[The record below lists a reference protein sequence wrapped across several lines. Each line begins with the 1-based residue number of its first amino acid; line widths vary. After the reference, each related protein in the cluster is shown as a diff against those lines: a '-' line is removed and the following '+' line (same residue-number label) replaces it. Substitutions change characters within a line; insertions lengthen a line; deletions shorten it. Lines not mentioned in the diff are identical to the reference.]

1 MDLKLSITWL
11 IPLFPLIG
19 WLLLGV
25 FGKYLKSLSGYIASG
40 LVALSFILSVALFFI
55 VAYSHGFTDT
65 LYPWIHAGI
74 FKAGVSAVIDRLSVI
89 MLVMV
94 TGVST
99 LVHIYSIGYMQGDK
113 GFSRYFSFLNLFVFS
128 MIMLVMANNLL
139 LIYVFWEAV
148 GFCSYV
154 LIGFWY
160 EKKSASDAGKKAFIV
175 NRIGDFGFAIGI
187 FLLFFTTKTLNY
199 EAVFAQIPSMPS
211 FTVTAIALLLFA
223 GAVGKSAQFPLH
235 IWLPDAMEG
244 PTPVS
249 ALIHAATMVTAGV
262 YMIARFH
269 IIFSYSPFASE
280 VVLIIGTFTAFFA
293 AFIALTQFD
302 IKRIIAYSTVSQLGY
317 MFMAVGIGSY
327 TAGIFHLISHAIFK
341 GLLFLTAG
349 SVMHG
354 LSGELDLR
362 KMGGLYSKM
371 KTTAITFIVGG
382 LALSGIPPFSGFF
395 SKDAILADLY
405 NKGFYFAW
413 AVGEITAF
421 MTAFYIFRLIFIAF
435 FAKPNLD
442 PDKHVHESSKIMTV
456 PMIILASFAVII
468 GFTGLPPFN
477 DSLFYSFLHTD
488 FKNAYNFDP
497 FVNNAPWYILS
508 LISVLAGLLGI
519 GTAYLLYIKKAV
531 DPEKIKRVFKPVYE
545 LSYNKVYIDE
555 IYNFLIVKPLLAFAA
570 FLWKVIDIK
579 VIDGAVNGVASSFAL
594 FSVKARKIQN
604 GMLMSYILTLSVGA
618 AALLFY
624 YFIR

>member
-1 MDLKLSITWL
+1 MDIKILITWL
-11 IPLFPLIG
+11 IPLFPLSG
-19 WLLLGV
+19 WLLWGL
-25 FGKYLKSLSGYIASG
+25 FGKYFKGLSGYIASG
-40 LVALSFILSVALFFI
+40 FVGVSFILSVVLFFI

-65 LYPWIHAGI
+65 LYPWVHAGI
-74 FKAGVSAVIDRLSVI
+74 FKAGVSAVIDRLSVV

-99 LVHIYSIGYMQGDK
+99 LVHIYSIGYMEGEK

-128 MIMLVMANNLL
+128 MIMLVISNNLL
-139 LIYVFWEAV
+139 LLYVFWEAV

-175 NRIGDFGFAIGI
+175 NRIGDFGFAAGI
-187 FLLFFTTKTLNY
+187 FLLFATTKTLNY
-199 EAVFAQIPSMPS
+199 ETVFTFIPSMPVY
-211 FTVTAIALLLFA
+211 TTTAIALLLFA

-235 IWLPDAMEG
+235 VWLPDAMEG

-269 IIFSYSPFASE
+269 IIFSYSPAASE
-280 VVLIIGTFTAFFA
+280 VVLAVGTFTAFFA

-302 IKRIIAYSTVSQLGY
+302 IKRIIAYSTISQLGY

-327 TAGIFHLISHAIFK
+327 TAGIFHLISHAVFK

-371 KTTAITFIVGG
+371 KTTAVTFIVGG

-395 SKDAILADLY
+395 SKDAILADIY

-413 AVGEITAF
+413 AIGEITAL
-421 MTAFYIFRLIFIAF
+421 MTAFYIFRLIFLAF
-435 FAKPNLD
+435 FSESKLD
-442 PDKHVHESSKIMTV
+442 PAKHVHESSKIMTV
-456 PMIILASFAVII
+456 PMIILASLAVII
-468 GFTGLPPFN
+468 GFLGMPPFN
-477 DSLFYSFLHTD
+477 ESLFYGFLHTD
-488 FKNAYNFDP
+488 FKNAAVFAP
-497 FVNNAPWYILS
+497 AVNNVPWYILS
-508 LISVLAGLLGI
+508 LISVLMGLSGI
-519 GTAYLLYIKKAV
+519 YAAYILYIKKTV
-531 DPEKIKRVFKPVYE
+531 SPEKIKSIFKPLYA

-555 IYNFLIVKPLLAFAA
+555 IYNFLIVKPMLVFFD
-570 FLWKVIDIK
+570 FLWRVVDIK
-579 VIDGAVNGVASSFAL
+579 IIDGAVNGTASAFSF

-604 GMLMSYILTLSVGA
+604 GMLMSYILTLSIGA
-618 AALLFY
+618 VALLFY

>member
-1 MDLKLSITWL
+1 MDLKTSIAWL
-11 IPLFPLIG
+11 IPLFPLAG
-19 WLLLGV
+19 WLLWGL
-25 FGKYLKSLSGYIASG
+25 FGKYFKGLSGYIASAFIG
-40 LVALSFILSVALFFI
+40 ISFILSVILFFI

-65 LYPWIHAGI
+65 LYPWVHAGI
-74 FKAGVSAVIDRLSVI
+74 FKVGVSAVVDRLSVI

-128 MIMLVMANNLL
+128 MIMLVMSNNLL
-139 LIYVFWEAV
+139 LLYVFWEAV
-148 GFCSYV
+148 GFCSYI

-175 NRIGDFGFAIGI
+175 NRIGDFGFAVGI
-187 FLLFFTTKTLNY
+187 FLLFFATKTLNY
-199 EAVFAQIPSMPS
+199 EKIFSMVPAMPVL
-211 FTVTAIALLLFA
+211 TVTIIALLLFA

-235 IWLPDAMEG
+235 VWLPDAMEG

-269 IIFSYSPFASE
+269 VLFSYSPTASE
-280 VVLIIGTFTAFFA
+280 VVLIVGTFTAFFA
-293 AFIALTQFD
+293 AFIALTQYD
-302 IKRIIAYSTVSQLGY
+302 IKRIVAYSTVSQLGY

-371 KTTAITFIVGG
+371 KITAITFIVGG

-395 SKDAILADLY
+395 SKDAILADVY

-413 AVGEITAF
+413 AVGEITAL
-421 MTAFYIFRLIFIAF
+421 MTAFYIFRLIFLAF
-435 FAKPNLD
+435 FAESKVDKNL
-442 PDKHVHESSKIMTV
+442 HVHESPKIMTL
-456 PMIILASFAVII
+456 PMIIMAFFALTI
-468 GFTGLPPFN
+468 GFIGIPPFN
-477 DSLFYSFLHTD
+477 HSIFYNFLHVD
-488 FKNAYNFDP
+488 FLN
-497 FVNNAPWYILS
+497 VNNFAPIVNNTPWYFLS
-508 LISVLAGLLGI
+508 LISVAAGLIGI
-519 GTAYLLYIKKAV
+519 YIAYLLYIRKAV
-531 DPEKIKRVFKPVYE
+531 DPEKIKSMFKPIYA

-555 IYNFLIVKPLLAFAA
+555 IYDFLIVKPLLAFFN
-570 FLWKVIDIK
+570 FLWKVVDIK
-579 VIDGAVNGVASSFAL
+579 VIDGAVNGIAGAFAG

-604 GMLMSYILTLSVGA
+604 GMLMSYILTLSIGA
-618 AALLFY
+618 VAILFY

>member
-1 MDLKLSITWL
+1 MDLKILITWL
-11 IPLFPLIG
+11 IPLFPLSG
-19 WLLLGV
+19 WLLWGLL
-25 FGKYLKSLSGYIASG
+25 GKYFKGLSGYIASG
-40 LVALSFILSVALFFI
+40 FVVASFILSVILFFI
-55 VAYSHGFTDT
+55 VAYSHGFTNT
-65 LYPWIHAGI
+65 LYPWVYAGI
-74 FKAGVSAVIDRLSVI
+74 FKVGVSAVIDRLSVV

-94 TGVST
+94 TGVSA
-99 LVHIYSIGYMQGDK
+99 LIHVYSIGYMQGDK

-128 MIMLVMANNLL
+128 MIMLVISNNLL
-139 LIYVFWEAV
+139 LLYVFWEAV
-148 GFCSYV
+148 GFCSYI

-175 NRIGDFGFAIGI
+175 NRVGDFGFAVGI
-187 FLLFFTTKTLNY
+187 FLLFATTKTLNY
-199 EAVFAQIPSMPS
+199 EAVFTAIPSIPPYI
-211 FTVTAIALLLFA
+211 VTTIALLLFA

-249 ALIHAATMVTAGV
+249 SLIHAATMVTAGV

-269 IIFSYSPFASE
+269 VIFSYSPVASE
-280 VVLIIGTFTAFFA
+280 VVLIIGTFTAFLA

-302 IKRIIAYSTVSQLGY
+302 IKRIIAYSTISQLGY

-327 TAGIFHLISHAIFK
+327 TAGIFHLISHAVFK

-371 KTTAITFIVGG
+371 KTTAVTFIVGG

-395 SKDAILADLY
+395 SKDAILADVY

-413 AVGEITAF
+413 IIGEITAL
-421 MTAFYIFRLIFIAF
+421 MTAFYIFRLIFLAF
-435 FAKPNLD
+435 FAESKLD
-442 PDKHVHESSKIMTV
+442 PGKHVHESPKIMTI

-468 GFTGLPPFN
+468 GFLGIPPFN
-477 DSLFYSFLHTD
+477 ESLFYNFLHID
-488 FKNAYNFDP
+488 FKNAYDFAP
-497 FVNNAPWYILS
+497 FVNNAPWYLLS
-508 LISVLAGLLGI
+508 FISVLAGLSGI
-519 GTAYLLYIKKAV
+519 YIAYLLYIKKAV
-531 DPEKIKRVFKPVYE
+531 DPERIKSIFKPIYV

-555 IYNFLIVKPLLAFAA
+555 IYNFLIVKPLLVFFD
-570 FLWKVIDIK
+570 FLWKIIDVK
-579 VIDGAVNGVASSFAL
+579 VIDGAVNGIASAFAG

-604 GMLMSYILTLSVGA
+604 GMLMSYILTLSIGV

>member
-1 MDLKLSITWL
+1 MDLKILIAWL
-11 IPLFPLIG
+11 IPLFPLSG
-19 WLLLGV
+19 WLLWGL
-25 FGKYLKSLSGYIASG
+25 FGKYFKGYSGYLASIF
-40 LVALSFILSVALFFI
+40 VIISFILSVVLFFI
-55 VAYSHGFTDT
+55 VAYSHGFTNT
-65 LYPWIHAGI
+65 IYPWILAGD
-74 FKAGVSAVIDRLSVI
+74 FKVGVSAVIDRLSVI

-94 TGVST
+94 TGVSA
-99 LVHIYSIGYMQGDK
+99 LVHVYSIGYMQGDK

-128 MIMLVMANNLL
+128 MIMLVISNNLL
-139 LIYVFWEAV
+139 LLYVFWEAV
-148 GFCSYV
+148 GFCSYI

-160 EKKSASDAGKKAFIV
+160 EKKSATDAAKKAFIV

-187 FLLFFTTKTLNY
+187 FLLFSTTKTLNY
-199 EAVFAQIPSMPS
+199 EAVFALVPSIPAY
-211 FTVTAIALLLFA
+211 TVTIIALLLFA

-235 IWLPDAMEG
+235 VWLPDAMEG

-302 IKRIIAYSTVSQLGY
+302 IKKIVAYSTISQLGY

-327 TAGIFHLISHAIFK
+327 TAGMFHLISHAIFK

-371 KTTAITFIVGG
+371 KTTAVTFIVGG

-395 SKDAILADLY
+395 SKDAILADIY

-413 AVGEITAF
+413 VIGEITAL
-421 MTAFYIFRLIFIAF
+421 MTAFYIFRLIFLAF
-435 FAKPNLD
+435 FAKSNLD
-442 PDKHVHESSKIMTV
+442 PDKHVHESPKIMTI
-456 PMIILASFAVII
+456 PMIILASVAAII
-468 GFTGLPPFN
+468 GFAGMPPFN
-477 DSLFYSFLHTD
+477 DSLFYNFLHVD
-488 FKNAYNFDP
+488 FKNAYNFAP

-519 GTAYLLYIKKAV
+519 YIAYLLYIKKAV
-531 DPEKIKRVFKPVYE
+531 DPEKIKAIFKPIYE

-555 IYNFLIVKPLLAFAA
+555 IYNFIIVKPLLAFAG
-570 FLWKVIDIK
+570 FLWKVIDVK
-579 VIDGAVNGVASSFAL
+579 VIDGAVNGTASAFVL
-594 FSVKARKIQN
+594 FSDKAKKFQN
-604 GMLMSYILTLSVGA
+604 GMLMSYILTLSVGV

-624 YFIR
+624 YFVR

>member
-1 MDLKLSITWL
+1 MDFKELITWL
-11 IPLFPLIG
+11 IPAFPLAG
-19 WLLLGV
+19 WFLWGL
-25 FGKYLKSLSGYIASG
+25 FGKYFKGISGYLASAFVG
-40 LVALSFILSVALFFI
+40 ISFILSVILFII

-74 FKAGVSAVIDRLSVI
+74 FKAGVTAVIDRLSII

-128 MIMLVMANNLL
+128 MIMLVISDNLL
-139 LIYVFWEAV
+139 LLYVFWEAV
-148 GFCSYV
+148 GFCSYI

-175 NRIGDFGFAIGI
+175 NRIGDFGFAVGI
-187 FLLFFTTKTLNY
+187 FLLFLTTKTLNY
-199 EAVFAQIPSMPS
+199 QAVFSMIPSIPAY
-211 FTVTAIALLLFA
+211 TVTAIALLLFA

-235 IWLPDAMEG
+235 VWLPDAMEG

-262 YMIARFH
+262 YMVARFH
-269 IIFSYSPFASE
+269 VIFSYSPAASE
-280 VVLIIGTFTAFFA
+280 VVLIVGTFTAFFA

-302 IKRIIAYSTVSQLGY
+302 IKRIVAYSTLSQLGY

-362 KMGGLYSKM
+362 KMGGLYKKM
-371 KTTAITFIVGG
+371 KTTAITFIIGG

-395 SKDAILADLY
+395 SKDAILADVY

-413 AVGEITAF
+413 AVGEITAL
-421 MTAFYIFRLIFIAF
+421 MTAFYIFRLIFLAF
-435 FAKPNLD
+435 FSESKLD
-442 PDKHVHESSKIMTV
+442 PKLHVHESPGIMTV
-456 PMIILASFAVII
+456 PMIILALVALII
-468 GFTGLPPFN
+468 GFLGIPPFN
-477 DSLFYSFLHTD
+477 DSIFYGFLHVD
-488 FKNAYNFDP
+488 FQNAHIFDP
-497 FVNNAPWYILS
+497 IANNAPWYFLS
-508 LISVLAGLLGI
+508 LISVLMGLSGI
-519 GTAYLLYIKKAV
+519 YIAYILYIKKAV
-531 DPEKIKRVFKPVYE
+531 SPEKIKSMFKPVYL

-555 IYNFLIVKPLLAFAA
+555 IYDFLIIKPLLAFFN
-570 FLWKVIDIK
+570 FLWKVMDVKI
-579 VIDGAVNGVASSFAL
+579 IDGAVNGIASAFAG
-594 FSVKARKIQN
+594 FSVKARKMQN
-604 GMLMSYILTLSVGA
+604 GLLMSYILTLSVGV

-624 YFIR
+624 YFVR

>member
-1 MDLKLSITWL
+1 MDLKILITWL
-11 IPLFPLIG
+11 IPLFPLAG
-19 WLLLGV
+19 WFLCGL
-25 FGKYLKSLSGYIASG
+25 FGKYFKELSGYIAG
-40 LVALSFILSVALFFI
+40 GFVAASFILSVILFFI

-65 LYPWIHAGI
+65 LYPWVYAGI
-74 FKAGVSAVIDRLSVI
+74 FKAGVSADIDRLSVI

-99 LVHIYSIGYMQGDK
+99 LVHVYSIGYMKGDK

-128 MIMLVMANNLL
+128 MIMLVISNNLL
-139 LIYVFWEAV
+139 LLYVFWEAV
-148 GFCSYV
+148 GFCSYI

-160 EKKSASDAGKKAFIV
+160 ERKSASDAGKKAFIV
-175 NRIGDFGFAIGI
+175 NRIGDFGFAVGI
-187 FLLFFTTKTLNY
+187 FLLFVTTKTLNY
-199 EAVFAQIPSMPS
+199 EAVFTAIPSVPAY
-211 FTVTAIALLLFA
+211 TTTIIALLLFA

-269 IIFSYSPFASE
+269 VIFSYSPAASE

-302 IKRIIAYSTVSQLGY
+302 IKRIIAYSTISQLGY

-327 TAGIFHLISHAIFK
+327 TAGIFHLISHAVFK

-371 KTTAITFIVGG
+371 KTTAVTFIVGG

-395 SKDAILADLY
+395 SKDAVLADIY

-413 AVGEITAF
+413 VIGEITAL
-421 MTAFYIFRLIFIAF
+421 MTAFYIFRLIFLAF
-435 FAKPNLD
+435 FAESKLD
-442 PDKHVHESSKIMTV
+442 PDKHVHESPQIMTI

-468 GFTGLPPFN
+468 GFLGIPPFN
-477 DSLFYSFLHTD
+477 DSLFYSFLHAD
-488 FKNAYNFDP
+488 FKNAYNFAP
-497 FVNNAPWYILS
+497 FVNNTPWYVLS
-508 LISVLAGLLGI
+508 LISVFAGLLGI
-519 GTAYLLYIKKAV
+519 YIAYLLYIKKAV
-531 DPEKIKRVFKPVYE
+531 DPERIKSIFKPVYV

-555 IYNFLIVKPLLAFAA
+555 IYNFLIVKPLQVFFD
-570 FLWKVIDIK
+570 FLWKVIDVK
-579 VIDGAVNGVASSFAL
+579 VIDGAVNGIAGAFAG

-604 GMLMSYILTLSVGA
+604 GMLMSYILTLSIGA

>member
-1 MDLKLSITWL
+1 MDFKILITWL
-11 IPLFPLIG
+11 IPLFPLSG
-19 WLLLGV
+19 WLLWGL
-25 FGKYLKSLSGYIASG
+25 FGKYFKGLSGYIAS
-40 LVALSFILSVALFFI
+40 VFVILSFILSVILFFI

-65 LYPWIHAGI
+65 LYPWVYAGI
-74 FKAGVSAVIDRLSVI
+74 FKTGVSAVIDRLSVI

-94 TGVST
+94 TGVSA
-99 LVHIYSIGYMQGDK
+99 LVHVYSIGYMQGDK

-128 MIMLVMANNLL
+128 MIMLVISNNLL
-139 LIYVFWEAV
+139 LLYVFWEAV
-148 GFCSYV
+148 GFCSYI

-175 NRIGDFGFAIGI
+175 NRVGDFGFAIGI
-187 FLLFFTTKTLNY
+187 FLLFATTKTLNY
-199 EAVFAQIPSMPS
+199 EAVFAAIPSIPAY
-211 FTVTAIALLLFA
+211 TTTIIALLLFA

-235 IWLPDAMEG
+235 VWLPDAMEG

-262 YMIARFH
+262 YMVARFH
-269 IIFSYSPFASE
+269 IIFSYSPAASE
-280 VVLIIGTFTAFFA
+280 VVLAIGTFTAFIA
-293 AFIALTQFD
+293 AFIAITQFD
-302 IKRIIAYSTVSQLGY
+302 IKRIIAYSTISQLGY

-327 TAGIFHLISHAIFK
+327 TAGIFHLISHAVFK

-395 SKDAILADLY
+395 SKDAILADIY

-413 AVGEITAF
+413 IIGEITAL
-421 MTAFYIFRLIFIAF
+421 MTAFYIFRLIFLAF
-435 FAKPNLD
+435 FGDSRLD
-442 PDKHVHESSKIMTV
+442 SDKHAHESPRIMTI
-456 PMIILASFAVII
+456 PMIILAVFAVII
-468 GFTGLPPFN
+468 GFLGMPPFN

-488 FKNAYNFDP
+488 FKNAYNFAP
-497 FVNNAPWYILS
+497 FVSDTPWYILS
-508 LISVLAGLLGI
+508 FISVLAGLLGI
-519 GTAYLLYIKKAV
+519 YIAYLLYIRKSV
-531 DPEKIKRVFKPVYE
+531 DPERIKSIFKPVYI

-555 IYNFLIVKPLLAFAA
+555 IYNFLIVKPLLVFFD
-570 FLWKVIDIK
+570 FLWKVIDVK
-579 VIDGAVNGVASSFAL
+579 VIDGAVNGIARAFAG
-594 FSVKARKIQN
+594 FSVKTRKIQN
-604 GMLMSYILTLSVGA
+604 GMLMSYILTLSIGV

>member
-1 MDLKLSITWL
+1 MDFKTSITWL
-11 IPLFPLIG
+11 IPLFPLAG
-19 WLLLGV
+19 FLLWGL
-25 FGKYLKSLSGYIASG
+25 FGRYIKGLSGYLASAFIG
-40 LVALSFILSVALFFI
+40 ISFILSVILFFI

-65 LYPWIHAGI
+65 LYPWVHAGTL
-74 FKAGVSAVIDRLSVI
+74 KVGVSAVIDRLSVI

-99 LVHIYSIGYMQGDK
+99 LVHIYSIGYMQDDK

-128 MIMLVMANNLL
+128 MIMLVMSNNVLL
-139 LIYVFWEAV
+139 LYVFWEAV
-148 GFCSYV
+148 GFCSYI

-175 NRIGDFGFAIGI
+175 NRVGDFGFATGI
-187 FLLFFTTKTLNY
+187 FLLFMTTKTLNY
-199 EAVFAQIPSMPS
+199 EKIFAMVPTMPTL
-211 FTVTAIALLLFA
+211 TVTVIALLLFA

-235 IWLPDAMEG
+235 VWLPDAMEG

-269 IIFSYSPFASE
+269 VLFSYSPTASE
-280 VVLIIGTFTAFFA
+280 VVLIVGTFTAFFA
-293 AFIALTQFD
+293 AFIALTQYD
-302 IKRIIAYSTVSQLGY
+302 IKRIVAYSTVSQLGY

-327 TAGIFHLISHAIFK
+327 TAGMFHLISHAIFK

-395 SKDAILADLY
+395 SKDAILADVY
-405 NKGFYFAW
+405 NKGYYFAW
-413 AVGEITAF
+413 AVGEITAL
-421 MTAFYIFRLIFIAF
+421 MTAFYIFRLIFLAF
-435 FAKPNLD
+435 FGESKV
-442 PDKHVHESSKIMTV
+442 DKGLHVHESPKIMTI
-456 PMIILASFAVII
+456 PMIIMAVFASTI
-468 GFTGLPPFN
+468 GFLGIPPLN
-477 DSLFYSFLHTD
+477 HSVFYKFLHVD
-488 FKNAYNFDP
+488 FLNAKNFAP
-497 FVNNAPWYILS
+497 IVNNMPWYALS
-508 LISVLAGLLGI
+508 SISVAAGLIGI
-519 GTAYLLYIKKAV
+519 YIAYLLYIKKAV
-531 DPEKIKRVFKPVYE
+531 DPEKIKNMFKPVYE

-555 IYNFLIVKPLLAFAA
+555 IYDFLIVKPMLVFFD
-570 FLWKVIDIK
+570 FLWKIVDIK
-579 VIDGAVNGVASSFAL
+579 IIDGAVNGIAGAFGN

-604 GMLMSYILTLSVGA
+604 GMLMSYILTLSIGVA
-618 AALLFY
+618 AVLFY

>member
-1 MDLKLSITWL
+1 MDLKILIAWL
-11 IPLFPLIG
+11 IPLFPLTG
-19 WLLLGV
+19 WLLWGL
-25 FGKYLKSLSGYIASG
+25 FGKYFKGYSGYLASIF
-40 LVALSFILSVALFFI
+40 VVISFILSVVLFFI
-55 VAYSHGFTDT
+55 VAYSHGFTNT
-65 LYPWIHAGI
+65 IYPWIHAGV
-74 FKAGVSAVIDRLSVI
+74 FKVGVSAVIDRLSVI

-94 TGVST
+94 TGVSA

-128 MIMLVMANNLL
+128 MIMLVISNNLL
-139 LIYVFWEAV
+139 LLYVFWEAV

-160 EKKSASDAGKKAFIV
+160 EKKSAVDAAKKAFIV

-187 FLLFFTTKTLNY
+187 FLLFVTTKTLNY
-199 EAVFAQIPSMPS
+199 EAVFALVPSIPVY
-211 FTVTAIALLLFA
+211 TVTVIALLLFA

-235 IWLPDAMEG
+235 VWLPDAMEG

-302 IKRIIAYSTVSQLGY
+302 IKKIIAYSTISQLGY

-327 TAGIFHLISHAIFK
+327 TAGMFHLISHAIFK

-371 KTTAITFIVGG
+371 KTTAVTFIVGG

-395 SKDAILADLY
+395 SKDAILADIY

-413 AVGEITAF
+413 VIGEITAL
-421 MTAFYIFRLIFIAF
+421 MTAFYIFRLIFLAF
-435 FAKPNLD
+435 FAKSNLE
-442 PDKHVHESSKIMTV
+442 PDKHVHESPKIMTI
-456 PMIILASFAVII
+456 PMIILASAAAII
-468 GFTGLPPFN
+468 GFAGMPPFN
-477 DSLFYSFLHTD
+477 DSLFYSFLHVD
-488 FKNAYNFDP
+488 FKNAHNFAP
-497 FVNNAPWYILS
+497 FVNNVPWYILS

-519 GTAYLLYIKKAV
+519 YIAYLLYIKKAV
-531 DPEKIKRVFKPVYE
+531 DPEKIKSIFKPVYE

-555 IYNFLIVKPLLAFAA
+555 IYNFIIVKPLLAFAG
-570 FLWKVIDIK
+570 FLWKVIDVK
-579 VIDGAVNGVASSFAL
+579 VIDGAVNGTASAFAL
-594 FSVKARKIQN
+594 FSDKAKKIQN
-604 GMLMSYILTLSVGA
+604 GMLMSYILTLSVGV

>member
-1 MDLKLSITWL
+1 MDFKILITWL
-11 IPLFPLIG
+11 IPLFPFSG
-19 WLLLGV
+19 WLLWGL
-25 FGKYLKSLSGYIASG
+25 FGKYFKGLSGYIASG
-40 LVALSFILSVALFFI
+40 FVAVSFILSVILFFI

-65 LYPWIHAGI
+65 LYPWVYAGI
-74 FKAGVSAVIDRLSVI
+74 FKVGVSAVIDRLSVI

-94 TGVST
+94 TGVSM

-128 MIMLVMANNLL
+128 MIMLVIANNLL
-139 LIYVFWEAV
+139 LLYVFWEAV
-148 GFCSYV
+148 GFCSYI

-175 NRIGDFGFAIGI
+175 NRIGDFGFAVGI
-187 FLLFFTTKTLNY
+187 FLLFVTTKTLNY
-199 EAVFAQIPSMPS
+199 ETVFTAIPSIPAY
-211 FTVTAIALLLFA
+211 TTTIIALLLFA

-269 IIFSYSPFASE
+269 VIFSYSPEASE
-280 VVLIIGTFTAFFA
+280 VVLAVGTFTAFFA

-302 IKRIIAYSTVSQLGY
+302 IKRIIAYSTISQLGY

-327 TAGIFHLISHAIFK
+327 TAGIFHLISHAVFK

-371 KTTAITFIVGG
+371 KTTAVTFIVGG

-395 SKDAILADLY
+395 SKDAILADIY

-413 AVGEITAF
+413 AVGELTAL
-421 MTAFYIFRLIFIAF
+421 MTAFYIFRLIFLAF
-435 FAKPNLD
+435 FSESKIEAG
-442 PDKHVHESSKIMTV
+442 KHVHESPKIMTI

-468 GFTGLPPFN
+468 GFLGIPPFN
-477 DSLFYSFLHTD
+477 HSIFYGFLHTD
-488 FKNAYNFDP
+488 FKTAAVFAP
-497 FVNNAPWYILS
+497 AVNNAPWYILS
-508 LISVLAGLLGI
+508 LISVLMGLFGI
-519 GTAYLLYIKKAV
+519 YIAYILYIKKALN
-531 DPEKIKRVFKPVYE
+531 PEKIKSLFKPIYA

-555 IYNFLIVKPLLAFAA
+555 IYNFLIVKPLYAFFD
-570 FLWKVIDIK
+570 FLWKVIDVK
-579 VIDGAVNGVASSFAL
+579 VIDGAVNGVASAFAG
-594 FSVKARKIQN
+594 FSVKARRIQN
-604 GMLMSYILTLSVGA
+604 GMLMSYILTLSIGV